1 MRLRSHQWCAA
12 SVVLKLGNC
21 GTLGDLAL
29 VLGGRRK
36 GCMRSCWLQRGGE
49 RVERVERVGRVRME
63 EVGVE
68 VEKVERVESLCGR
81 KMR

>member
-1 MRLRSHQWCAA
+1 M
-12 SVVLKLGNC
+12 
-21 GTLGDLAL
+21 
-29 VLGGRRK
+29 
-36 GCMRSCWLQRGGE
+36 
-49 RVERVERVGRVRME
+49 ERVERVGRVRME